1 MDMDDYDHTFDDRWL
16 EITWFFQPIT
26 HLMPHWGIFP
36 FSVEICRSP
45 LICMIIPNYEIR
57 VRLMIRFHFV
67 LILRW
72 SLSWVISLGSYFL
85 YSCDFW
91 MELSQA
97 HGFPHHH
104 FSGVHV
110 RSFMHPHGVILEL
123 SGQIGYIWCHTGAY
137 FPPLAMKAIILS
149 HIYYVFH
156 HSTEI
161 YCICFIGHYSF
172 DFYQEEL
179 SVEHD
184 ILVLITPLSMI
195 LQ

>member
-1 MDMDDYDHTFDDRWL
+1 MIDDLRSPDFSNLSHIWCHTGVYFRFWSRFVDPHLFAWSSPITRYASGWWFDFILSWFSDGAFLESFRQAHTF
-16 EITWFFQPIT
+16 
-26 HLMPHWGIFP
+26 
-36 FSVEICRSP
+36 V
-45 LICMIIPNYEIR
+45 
-57 VRLMIRFHFV
+57 
-67 LILRW
+67 
-72 SLSWVISLGSYFL
+72 

-137 FPPLAMKAIILS
+137 FPPLAMEAFVLS
-149 HIYYVFH
+149 HIYYSFH

-161 YCICFIGHYSF
+161 YCICFIGHYSY

-184 ILVLITPLSMI
+184 IRVLITPLSMI

>member
-1 MDMDDYDHTFDDRWL
+1 
-16 EITWFFQPIT
+16 
-26 HLMPHWGIFP
+26 MPHWGIFP
-36 FSVEICRSP
+36 FLVEICRSP